1 MSRSKFVPKHHKLT
15 NTRILFD
22 EDLIL
27 HQNEQAEQAA
37 TPEVPTTSQLP
48 ATHPQQDRGRIGLTC
63 QGKPLKSPCTPKGL
77 EYMDPTKFICV
88 GASCVM
94 NWENWS

>member
-15 NTRILFD
+15 KTRILLD
-22 EDLIL
+22 EGLIL
-27 HQNEQAEQAA
+27 HQNEQ
-37 TPEVPTTSQLP
+37 PEVPTTSKLLE
-48 ATHPQQDRGRIGLTC
+48 THPQQDRGRIGLTC

-94 NWENWS
+94 NWENWN